1 MKLLG
6 PSVPFYDLQNTIL
19 CFPMQRQIVHHLFSS
34 APEAEAVH
42 AHAKHSL

>member
-6 PSVPFYDLQNTIL
+6 PSIPFHELQNTIL
-19 CFPMQRQIVHHLFSS
+19 CFPMHRQIE
-34 APEAEAVH
+34 AEAEAVY